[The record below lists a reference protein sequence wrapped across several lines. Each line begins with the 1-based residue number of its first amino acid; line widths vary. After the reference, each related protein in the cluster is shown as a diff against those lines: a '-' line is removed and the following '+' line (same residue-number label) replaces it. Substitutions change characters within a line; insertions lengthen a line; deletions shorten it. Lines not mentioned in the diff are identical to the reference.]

1 MTNMDPKH
9 VVHVRGDSDVDL
21 EDLFNKSLNPRQLD
35 QVKQPNIP
43 WTMRNLPKS
52 FYQEPD
58 RKPLHSRES
67 STDNTSRLIGMHV
80 VHNRAHSSPAQMQ
93 EIDRSTQDQHTHLRE
108 QSLDVTADD
117 MPMPQGWEMAKTPQ
131 GQRYYLNHN
140 THTTTWED
148 PRKKM
153 LTNQLKASV
162 NQHEHMILQQNSS
175 NILQQNSQMQDLGN
189 LPEGWEQ
196 ACSGDGEVYFIN
208 HLTRTTSWLDPR
220 VVRALQQSHL
230 TQPPTNQPAQQVG
243 QLTPQQRQQ
252 KVRLQRLQLE
262 RERLRKRTQQILQQI
277 RREISDDEHTVSST
291 GLDPFLG
298 HNRQESGDSGCGMSN
313 YSHPRTPDGI
323 ISNLDDMETDNVEK
337 KTDPNL
343 HVNNNTHRMPP
354 EFLDSMPGT
363 SVDITSMEPPD
374 ATQINMENDDLPSL
388 PEPFNSDI
396 LTDME
401 ADLLPSKM
409 DSILTWL

>member
-1 MTNMDPKH
+1 MDPKH
-9 VVHVRGDSDVDL
+9 IVHVRGDSDVDL

-35 QVKQPNIP
+35 QVKQPHIP

-58 RKPLHSRES
+58 IKPLHSRES
-67 STDNTSRLIGMHV
+67 SADNSSRLFGVHV

-108 QSLDVTADD
+108 QSIDVTTDD
-117 MPMPQGWEMAKTPQ
+117 MPLPQGWEMAKTPQ
-131 GQRYYLNHN
+131 GQRYFLNHN

-153 LTNQLKASV
+153 LTSQLKAS
-162 NQHEHMILQQNSS
+162 QHEHMILQQNGNS
-175 NILQQNSQMQDLGN
+175 ILPQNGPMPELGS

-196 ACSGDGEVYFIN
+196 ACSNDGEIYFIN

-220 VVRALQQSHL
+220 VLKALQQSQSTHA
-230 TQPPTNQPAQQVG
+230 PTAQPAQQMG

-277 RREISDDEHTVSST
+277 RREINDDDEVNTGST
-291 GLDPFLG
+291 AGLDPFLG

-323 ISNLDDMETDNVEK
+323 ITNLDEMETDTVEK
-337 KTDPNL
+337 KPDLNL
-343 HVNNNTHRMPP
+343 HINNNTHRMPP

-363 SVDITSMEPPD
+363 SVDIASMEAPD
-374 ATQINMENDDLPSL
+374 STQINMENDDLPSL